1 MEEWSGARWWKFDVH
16 THTPASSDYGK
27 GPNQEEFSKISP
39 QEWLLNFMAAEIDC
53 AAVTDHN
60 SGAWVDRL
68 KDALTELS
76 RNQPQGYRIPY

>member
-27 GPNQEEFSKISP
+27 GPNQEDFSKISP

-53 AAVTDHN
+53 AAPLPITTPGPGLIV
-60 SGAWVDRL
+60 SKMR
-68 KDALTELS
+68 
-76 RNQPQGYRIPY
+76 